1 MSGAKKVY
9 AALIFLGL
17 VLIYGSVGYMWLEH
31 VSPLM
36 AIYMTVIT
44 ISTVGYSEVVP
55 LDPAG
60 RVFTITLI
68 FSGLACTTL
77 LTVSLVAFFVEGE
90 FRLLF
95 QQAWT
100 KRRIS
105 RMKNH
110 FIICGLGQA
119 GRSVLAEVMAA
130 RQDCVVV
137 ERSQAVID
145 EIMKLHPGL
154 NALCGDATTDEML
167 AEAGVERA
175 RGLIA
180 ATESDSDNLLITL
193 TARSMNPKIV
203 ITARATRTE
212 NYNQLR
218 VAGANHVVM
227 PNVIGGMRMAAT
239 MLRPE
244 VVGFLD
250 VMMRSTGET
259 LRMEQA
265 PIPPGSPSA
274 GKTLQEMEI
283 PKKTG
288 MIVLAIKRASG
299 QYTFNPTSSESLQ
312 AGDVIIVVAPA
323 EKMSLLED
331 VIQGRA

>member
-1 MSGAKKVY
+1 MSGAKKIY
-9 AALIFLGL
+9 AALVFLGL
-17 VLIYGSVGYMWLEH
+17 VLVYGSVGYAVLEH
-31 VSPLM
+31 VDPM
-36 AIYMTVIT
+36 TAVYMTVIT
-44 ISTVGYSEVVP
+44 ISTVGYSEIVP

-60 RVFTITLI
+60 RMFTITLI

-100 KRRIS
+100 KSRIS

-119 GRSVLAEVMAA
+119 GRSVLAEFMAVKA
-130 RQDCVVV
+130 DCVVV
-137 ERSQAVID
+137 EKSPAVIE
-145 EIMKLHPGL
+145 EIMKLYPGL
-154 NALCGDATTDEML
+154 IALAGDATTDEML
-167 AEAGVERA
+167 AEAGVEKA

-203 ITARATRTE
+203 ITARVIRTE
-212 NYNQLR
+212 NYNKLR

-227 PNVIGGMRMAAT
+227 PNAIGGARMAST
-239 MLRPE
+239 LLRPE

-265 PIPPGSPSA
+265 SIPKGSPSA

-299 QYTFNPTSSESLQ
+299 QYTFNPTSNERLEP
-312 AGDVIIVVAPA
+312 GDVLIVVAPA
-323 EKMSLLED
+323 EKMPVLQD
-331 VIQGRA
+331 VILGRA